1 MYLRKGR
8 LPGVKELTNVGYA
21 NEGYGYYGYGY
32 RRRKPLTMQQRYDKA
47 MDDPKCGMVVAS
59 LTVNQTAG
67 IECLLKNGFKK
78 AGPSRVNPNSGNSI
92 LLLVKRI
99 TKKKKVK

>member
-1 MYLRKGR
+1 MYLRKGK

-21 NEGYGYYGYGY
+21 NDGYYGYGY
-32 RRRKPLTMQQRYDKA
+32 YRRKPRTMQQRYDKA
-47 MDDPKCGMVVAS
+47 MADPKCGMVVAS

-78 AGPSRVNPNSGNSI
+78 VGPSRVNPNSGNSI
-92 LLLVKRI
+92 LLLAKRI
-99 TKKKKVK
+99 TKKKKAK